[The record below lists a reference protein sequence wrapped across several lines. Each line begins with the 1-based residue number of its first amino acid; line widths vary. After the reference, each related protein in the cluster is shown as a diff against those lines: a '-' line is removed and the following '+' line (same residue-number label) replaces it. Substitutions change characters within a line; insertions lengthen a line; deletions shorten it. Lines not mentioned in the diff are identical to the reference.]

1 MKNFLII
8 CAILG
13 GLTSCEKTAGEGG
26 TSKIEGG
33 VIYFAVTYNQI
44 TFENDTHF
52 YPKSGKD
59 VYIIYDDN
67 ESEVYD
73 DEFET
78 DYNGKYH
85 FEYLRK
91 GKYTI
96 YTHKDTTIVIGP
108 GTGTE
113 PATISYDIPVFKSV
127 NITSNNSTNK
137 VDDFVIEKNNK

>member
-1 MKNFLII
+1 MKIFLII
-8 CAILG
+8 CAILV

-33 VIYFAVTYNQI
+33 VIYFAVTLNDS
-44 TFENDTHF
+44 TFQNDTHF

-67 ESEVYD
+67 ASEVYD

-96 YTHKDTTIVIGP
+96 YTHKDTTILTGP
-108 GTGTE
+108 QSS
-113 PATISYDIPVFKSV
+113 ISYDIPVFKSV

-137 VDDFVIEKNNK
+137 VDDFFFEKNE